1 MQYRYSLSLKKE
13 TRAWLGFFIRL
24 GVFISVVVYLYLHFS
39 DQQTSWNQVLTVNNL
54 THPALWLTFL
64 LVPLNWGIE
73 SAKWKFIV
81 SLHQPLSWN
90 QAVKGVLSGLAFG
103 LVTPRAVGDYA
114 GRMMALNTHDSAR
127 FIGSLMLSRLA
138 QLMVTL
144 IFGSLGVY
152 VLFGEWLALLV
163 LFCGPLMFLTAW
175 YLSGVWQFPG
185 KKYVQPYL
193 DGLNDLSTRDLGII
207 SLYSVLRYVIFTI
220 QFTLVMMALT
230 TVPVFVIV
238 AGVSWIFLAK
248 SVLPGFNFLADL
260 GIREFSAVFF
270 FSALGHDTLPV
281 VMASLLIWL
290 INIAI
295 PSLTGAVILLRQRW
309 S

>member
-1 MQYRYSLSLKKE
+1 M
-13 TRAWLGFFIRL
+13 
-24 GVFISVVVYLYLHFS
+24 
-39 DQQTSWNQVLTVNNL
+39 
-54 THPALWLTFL
+54 
-64 LVPLNWGIE
+64 
-73 SAKWKFIV
+73 
-81 SLHQPLSWN
+81 
-90 QAVKGVLSGLAFG
+90 
-103 LVTPRAVGDYA
+103 
-114 GRMMALNTHDSAR
+114 
-127 FIGSLMLSRLA
+127 
-138 QLMVTL
+138 
-144 IFGSLGVY
+144 
-152 VLFGEWLALLV
+152 
-163 LFCGPLMFLTAW
+163 
-175 YLSGVWQFPG
+175 
-185 KKYVQPYL
+185 QPYL